1 MFLCMDAC
9 FETDT
14 FSGGGAVPVDS
25 RGVWCQFFSQQIHTD
40 LLRRITVTSKKNA
53 IFELEFFFCDLV
65 LSVCVEGIANGFQL
79 VTYTD
84 IDGVRDA
91 LIAIKPKAR
100 MVNPI
105 LRLV

>member
-1 MFLCMDAC
+1 MDAC

-53 IFELEFFFCDLV
+53 IFELEFFFAILCCLFV
-65 LSVCVEGIANGFQL
+65 WKGLRMAFNLLPTLILMAFVMPLLLSNRKQEW
-79 VTYTD
+79 
-84 IDGVRDA
+84 
-91 LIAIKPKAR
+91 
-100 MVNPI
+100 
-105 LRLV
+105 